1 LKSLF
6 LDKFL
11 LKQAE
16 IKEKKNP
23 TKEEKMEGNSNP
35 ISPPH
40 SKTIHELAIE
50 GQKNL
55 EETIQADY
63 QIHSIFYE

>member
-1 LKSLF
+1 LKSLL

-23 TKEEKMEGNSNP
+23 TKGEKMEGNSNP

-40 SKTIHELAIE
+40 SKTIQYNQPLIIVV
-50 GQKNL
+50 
-55 EETIQADY
+55 T
-63 QIHSIFYE
+63 

>member
-1 LKSLF
+1 
-6 LDKFL
+6 
-11 LKQAE
+11 
-16 IKEKKNP
+16 
-23 TKEEKMEGNSNP
+23 MEGNSNP
-35 ISPPH
+35 ISPQH
-40 SKTIHELAIE
+40 SKTIQELAIE